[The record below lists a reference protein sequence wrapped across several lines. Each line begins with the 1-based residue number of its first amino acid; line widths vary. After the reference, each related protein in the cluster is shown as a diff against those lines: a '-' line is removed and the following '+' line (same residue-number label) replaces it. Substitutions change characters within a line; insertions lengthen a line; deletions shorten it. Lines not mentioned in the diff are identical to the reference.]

1 MIRKIIE
8 LCQGAGDL
16 KNKLTAVSE
25 GALMHHKGVSH
36 YEC

>member
-8 LCQGAGDL
+8 LCRGAGDL
-16 KNKLTAVSE
+16 KNKLAAISE
-25 GALMHHKGVSH
+25 EALMHHKGVSH